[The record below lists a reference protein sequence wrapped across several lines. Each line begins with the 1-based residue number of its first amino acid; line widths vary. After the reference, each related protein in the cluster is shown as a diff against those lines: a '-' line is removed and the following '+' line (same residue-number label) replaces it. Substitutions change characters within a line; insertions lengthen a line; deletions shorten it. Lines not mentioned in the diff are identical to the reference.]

1 MLKTTQDGGMFTPPT
16 QTPRKNSA
24 FISPRNSNTA
34 NPKEITLA
42 SIEDEENKYKEKME
56 FLKSLY

>member
-1 MLKTTQDGGMFTPPT
+1 MFTPPT

-42 SIEDEENKYKEKME
+42 TIEDEENKYKEKME